1 MSGHSKWAS
10 IKHKKAA
17 TDAKKGKEFTK
28 AAAMITIA
36 AKQGGGDPK
45 TNFTLRLAIDKAKS
59 VNMPSTNIE
68 RSIKKGTGE
77 LGGAAPEE
85 LLYEGYAQAGVA
97 VLVEAL
103 TDNRNR
109 TGPEVRAAFSKGG
122 GTMAATGAVAFQFEK
137 KGEIVLA
144 RKDQTLAGDELEMA
158 IIESG
163 ADDFEETDELYIIYT
178 KANEFQKVK
187 DALAAASVKI
197 KDDEMVYKAKS
208 ESKVED
214 PETARKILKLIDTLE
229 DIEDVTSVYANYD
242 ISDEIME
249 KL

>member
-45 TNFTLRLAIDKAKS
+45 MNFSLRLAIDKAKS
-59 VNMPSTNIE
+59 VNMPAANIE

-122 GTMAATGAVAFQFEK
+122 GSMAETGAVAFQFDK
-137 KGEIVLA
+137 KGQIYLNS
-144 RKDQTLAGDELEMA
+144 KDQSLLPDDIELAIIDSGAEDFELSDGVYRVTTRAVDLQSVKEALEMA
-158 IIESG
+158 NIKVDDAELTFIAKNEVQV
-163 ADDFEETDELYIIYT
+163 ADETT
-178 KANEFQKVK
+178 AG
-187 DALAAASVKI
+187 KI
-197 KDDEMVYKAKS
+197 M
-208 ESKVED
+208 
-214 PETARKILKLIDTLE
+214 RLIDSLE
-229 DIEDVTSVYANYD
+229 SLEDVTAVHANFD
-242 ISDEIME
+242 ISEEILE

>member
-97 VLVEAL
+97 ILIEAL

-122 GTMAATGAVAFQFEK
+122 GTMAETGAVAFQFDK
-137 KGEIVLA
+137 KGEIA
-144 RKDQTLAGDELEMA
+144 IIKKNQTLTGDDMEMA
-158 IIESG
+158 ILDSG
-163 ADDFEETDELYIIYT
+163 ASDFEETDDMYIVYT
-178 KANEFQKVK
+178 KSTELQKVQ
-187 DALAAASVKI
+187 DSLVGSGV
-197 KDDEMVYKAKS
+197 
-208 ESKVED
+208 KVED
-214 PETARKILKLIDTLE
+214 AELIYKPKSEIHIDSEETARKILKLIDSIEEL
-229 DIEDVTSVYANYD
+229 EDVTSVYANYN
-242 ISDEIME
+242 ISDVIME